1 MNREDDTIDLLYDD
15 GDFESHVP
23 RERLHAVSI
32 ELTDRHACSQP
43 SHGPLLTPTVF
54 TTNAS
59 SGTHAAPS
67 QPPPPPRNPLAAP
80 SQPPTAP
87 CSPYGPLQPLQ
98 PPPPS
103 SGSFHSFCVG
113 DVVKV
118 DLKGHGAWY
127 TGRVIAID
135 TKFRV
140 FTVKYQVRN
149 SSAGLGSGLTR
160 RPS

>member
-67 QPPPPPRNPLAAP
+67 QAPPPPSQPPRSPLAAP
-80 SQPPTAP
+80 YS
-87 CSPYGPLQPLQ
+87 PLQPLRSSAA
-98 PPPPS
+98 PTAPPPS

-149 SSAGLGSGLTR
+149 RSAGLGSGLTR

>member
-59 SGTHAAPS
+59 SGTHAAP
-67 QPPPPPRNPLAAP
+67 PPPPLATP
-80 SQPPTAP
+80 SQPPR
-87 CSPYGPLQPLQ
+87 SPLQ
-98 PPPPS
+98 PPAAPTVLCSPYSPPPI
-103 SGSFHSFCVG
+103 FWQ
-113 DVVKV
+113 
-118 DLKGHGAWY
+118 LPLLLR
-127 TGRVIAID
+127 GR
-135 TKFRV
+135 RG
-140 FTVKYQVRN
+140 Q
-149 SSAGLGSGLTR
+149 G
-160 RPS
+160 

>member
-1 MNREDDTIDLLYDD
+1 MNREDDTVDLLYDD

-43 SHGPLLTPTVF
+43 SHGPLLPPTVLQP
-54 TTNAS
+54 
-59 SGTHAAPS
+59 THLLAHMQPHAGPLATPS
-67 QPPPPPRNPLAAP
+67 QPPRSPL
-80 SQPPTAP
+80 QPPTAP
-87 CSPYGPLQPLQ
+87 SVLYSPYS
-98 PPPPS
+98 PPPS

-149 SSAGLGSGLTR
+149 RAAGLTR